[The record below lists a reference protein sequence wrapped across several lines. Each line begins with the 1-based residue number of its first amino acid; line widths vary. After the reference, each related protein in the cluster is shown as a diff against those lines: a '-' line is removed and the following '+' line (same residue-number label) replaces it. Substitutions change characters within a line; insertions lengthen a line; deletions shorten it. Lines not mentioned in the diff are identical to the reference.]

1 MMMMTMGKKM
11 KVGRMDGRM
20 NLKACEAAPRH
31 RRSRWAGPGQAVSSP
46 DSWSSMS
53 PTPSC
58 CETTI
63 RYPSY
68 PYSFISTIEMET
80 TSHLL
85 STNTID
91 RSSQLPK
98 LRDHDYS
105 ATPHRTR
112 EDNKNTG
119 RNNENKRDAGFKSS
133 LFADFLFEER
143 MTIVPDLVQR
153 VMQEPTMSH
162 HNDFLL
168 FSRPQPVQGKKCQ
181 QTHSGNLII
190 TRGYLIFEIFS
201 TKGSSKDSTS

>member
-1 MMMMTMGKKM
+1 MRQLLAIDAVAGQVQARRYLPRI
-11 KVGRMDGRM
+11 VGRR
-20 NLKACEAAPRH
+20 CPRPHHAARPRFVIH
-31 RRSRWAGPGQAVSSP
+31 H
-46 DSWSSMS
+46 
-53 PTPSC
+53 
-58 CETTI
+58 I
-63 RYPSY
+63 LIH
-68 PYSFISTIEMET
+68 SFISTIEMET

-105 ATPHRTR
+105 AAPHRTR

-119 RNNENKRDAGFKSS
+119 RNNENKSDAGFKSS

-190 TRGYLIFEIFS
+190 TPGYLIFEIFS